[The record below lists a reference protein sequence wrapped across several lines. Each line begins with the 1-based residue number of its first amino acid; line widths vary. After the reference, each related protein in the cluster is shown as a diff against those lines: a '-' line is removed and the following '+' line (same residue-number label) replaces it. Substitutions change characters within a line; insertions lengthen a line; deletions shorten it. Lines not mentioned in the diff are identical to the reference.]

1 MLVKLT
7 PKEAFNIPVEAEI
20 IKPDNFAGKGKS
32 EIESII
38 VWHGNKEVM
47 LGSLFDVEVE
57 GVDDKDKK
65 KIKILIEGDASRI
78 KRIGERM
85 TSGEIVIN
93 GSVDMHCGALMSGGK
108 IIINGDADA
117 WAGREMRGGE
127 IVVEGNAGNYLG
139 AGYWGAEKGMRGG
152 LVRVKG
158 SAGNY
163 VGEHMRGG
171 EIIIGGSVG
180 LLPGLNMSGG
190 KITIEGDAV
199 LPGGEMKSGTL
210 VVKGKV
216 LEMLPSFRFEGTEV
230 LDSIELKKFTG
241 DLTRGGSGTL
251 YVNSIPEESR

>member
-7 PKEAFNIPVEAEI
+7 PKKAFKIPVEAEV
-20 IKPDNFAGKGKS
+20 IKPDNFAGKNKS
-32 EIESII
+32 EIESIVI
-38 VWHGNKEVM
+38 WHGNKEVM
-47 LGSLFDVEVE
+47 LGSLFDVEVQ
-57 GVDDKDKK
+57 GVDDKE

-85 TSGEIVIN
+85 TSGEITIN
-93 GSVDMHCGALMSGGK
+93 GNVDMHCGALMSGGK
-108 IIINGDADA
+108 IIVHGDADA

-127 IVVEGNAGNYLG
+127 LVMEGNASHYLG

-152 LVRVKG
+152 LIHVKG

-171 EIIIGGSVG
+171 EIIVEGSVG
-180 LLPGLNMSGG
+180 LLPGVNMSGG
-190 KITIEGDAV
+190 KIVIEGDAI
-199 LPGGEMKSGTL
+199 LPGGEMKSGML

-216 LEMLPSFRFEGTEV
+216 LEMLPSFRFEGKEV

-241 DLTRGGSGTL
+241 DLAKGGSGTL
-251 YVNSIPEESR
+251 YVNSIPEE